1 MEIEGP
7 VEAVVL
13 VKPDGRRFIRP
24 FVNCGTGPAEH
35 VGFHASE
42 GKLRLAGFEVEYIG
56 TMAGAVERLLVTRS
70 SSESVV
76 RSVPPAFAV
85 S

>member
-13 VKPDGRRFIRP
+13 VKPDGKRFIRP

-35 VGFHASE
+35 VGFHASK

-56 TMAGAVERLLVTRS
+56 TMAGAVERLLKTRS
-70 SSESVV
+70 PVEHLQHVLESAV
-76 RSVPPAFAV
+76 AV

>member
-1 MEIEGP
+1 MDIEGP

-13 VKPDGRRFIRP
+13 VKPDGKRFIRP
-24 FVNCGTGPAEH
+24 FVNCGSGPAEH
-35 VGFHASE
+35 VGFHASN

-56 TMAGAVERLLVTRS
+56 TMAGAVERLLKTSASVERLTHRS
-70 SSESVV
+70 
-76 RSVPPAFAV
+76 PPAFAV

>member
-7 VEAVVL
+7 VEAVLL
-13 VKPDGRRFIRP
+13 VKPDGKRFIRP

-35 VGFHASE
+35 VGFHACR

-56 TMAGAVERLLVTRS
+56 TMAGAVERLLMTGSAAERI
-70 SSESVV
+70 V
-76 RSVPPAFAV
+76 RTAVPAMAV

>member
-7 VEAVVL
+7 VEAVLL
-13 VKPDGRRFIRP
+13 VKPDGKRFIRP

-35 VGFHASE
+35 VGFHACR

-56 TMAGAVERLLVTRS
+56 TMAGAVERLLATRS
-70 SSESVV
+70 PVERLV
-76 RSVPPAFAV
+76 RAAAPAMAV

>member
-1 MEIEGP
+1 MEIEAP

-13 VKPDGRRFIRP
+13 VKPDGKRFIRP

-42 GKLRLAGFEVEYIG
+42 GKLRLAGFQVEYIG
-56 TMAGAVERLLVTRS
+56 TMAGAVERLLDGCAQV
-70 SSESVV
+70 EQGQYVI
-76 RSVPPAFAV
+76 PAAVAV